1 MAILTEEG
9 TGNNLVGINPATGLS
24 EPLTDEVFAPAVASA
39 PVFPL
44 MLLMRLRI
52 HAILFWGTIL
62 LMQTIP

>member
-1 MAILTEEG
+1 MA
-9 TGNNLVGINPATGLS
+9 NLVTASGNSLVTPGDNQLIT
-24 EPLTDEVFAPAVASA
+24 APTIV
-39 PVFPL
+39 VGTTFPL